1 MPYLEPEQVLR
12 EFSRYTLE
20 EIRPAMKEDE
30 EFMRG
35 QAGSMAS
42 TLRFLAGELEGVDDA
57 VAGQQASLLDAL
69 EAAQDAV
76 DDPEV
81 TGTLAD
87 AHGRVADADGRPREV
102 ERTVLAAAEDA
113 FDAVDGLDDEQA
125 RAARAPLYEFL
136 DDRLDAQLGMLG
148 RPTDDG

>member
-35 QAGSMAS
+35 QVGSMAS
-42 TLRFLAGELEGVDDA
+42 TLRFLAGELDGVDDA
-57 VAGQQASLLDAL
+57 VAAQRASLLDAL
-69 EAAQDAV
+69 ADARDAV
-76 DDPEV
+76 DDPEAQE
-81 TGTLAD
+81 TLAD
-87 AHGRVADADGRPREV
+87 ARGRVADAEGRPREV
-102 ERTVLAAAEDA
+102 EQTLLAAADDA
-113 FDAVDGLDDEQA
+113 LDAVDALSEERA
-125 RAARAPLYEFL
+125 RAAREPLYGFL
-136 DDRLDAQLGMLG
+136 DDRLDAQLGLLG

>member
-1 MPYLEPEQVLR
+1 MPYLKPKRVLR

-20 EIRPAMKEDE
+20 EVRPALKEDE

-35 QAGSMAS
+35 QVGSMAS

-57 VAGQQASLLDAL
+57 VATQRSSLLDAL
-69 EAAQDAV
+69 ADARDAV
-76 DDPEV
+76 NDPEV
-81 TGTLAD
+81 EGTLTD
-87 AHGRVADADGRPREV
+87 ARARVADADGTPREI
-102 ERTVLAAAEDA
+102 EQTVLAAADDA
-113 FDAVDGLDDEQA
+113 LAAVDALDGEGA

-136 DDRLDAQLGMLG
+136 DDRLDAQLGLLG